1 MRGSTIKKFRR
12 TARREAQAL
21 FVNNVV
27 VKRRWYL
34 HPLVFTAFAWPVTQA
49 VVFLN
54 WLGWH
59 SAGRWWVNYCRAF
72 RRRGNVLVVRR
83 AA

>member
-59 SAGRWWVNYCRAF
+59 SLGTRWVEWCKRLSLN
-72 RRRGNVLVVRR
+72 GNVMTVRR
-83 AA
+83 KA

>member
-12 TARREAQAL
+12 AARQEAARQIAERY
-21 FVNNVV
+21 V

-34 HPLVFTAFAWPVTQA
+34 NRFVFTAFAWPVTQC

-59 SAGRWWVNYCRAF
+59 SLGVRWVEWCRRLNAD
-72 RRRGNVLVVRR
+72 GNVLVRR
-83 AA
+83 KA